1 MEPTQIKTLTLEK
14 FSVIPSDESI
24 KKTIEGLKSR
34 NIEAEVISDGH
45 MTLARIKELI
55 PAEASVMNGSSR
67 TLEQIG
73 FVEYLKSEAQPWN
86 NLHEAILNESDPA
99 KKSQL
104 RKQAALSDYYLGSVH
119 ALTESG
125 EMVIASNTGSQLP
138 HIVYTSKNLIFVVSA
153 RKITS
158 DLAQAFQ
165 RIQAHVIPLEDENMK
180 QKYGSGTSW
189 NKTVIFHRENPNMGR
204 TVRVI
209 LVKEALGF

>member
-1 MEPTQIKTLTLEK
+1 MESTQTKTLEK

-24 KKTIEGLKSR
+24 NKTVEGLKSR
-34 NIEAEVISDGH
+34 NIEAEIVHDGRAA
-45 MTLARIKELI
+45 LARIKELI
-55 PAEASVMNGSSR
+55 PTNASVMNGSSR

-73 FVEYLKSEAQPWN
+73 FVEYLKSGTHPWN
-86 NLHEAILNESDPA
+86 NLHEAILNETDPV

-119 ALTESG
+119 AITESG

-138 HIVYTSKNLIFVVSA
+138 HIVFTSKNLVFVVSA

-158 DLAQAFQ
+158 DLVQAFQ
-165 RIQAHVIPLEDENMK
+165 RIRAHVIPLEDENMK

-204 TVRVI
+204 SVRVI